1 MCAMDSRAFYD
12 DYVGRQVAVGVNQR
26 HHAIM
31 AWLRRF
37 GLRPGHRVLEVGAG
51 VGTLTQLLVAEVTEG
66 RVTAVDLSPKS
77 IDAARERLG
86 GEARLTLE
94 AGDVLEMPLE
104 GPFDVIVLPDVLE
117 HIPLEHHGRLFQR
130 LAGWLEPDGFVLAH
144 YPNPWFLAWC
154 HEHRPDL
161 LQLVDQPI
169 HAHAVSAAA
178 SAAGLYLAHL
188 ETYSIWV
195 LEGDYVA
202 AVFRPSASATRFTL
216 PEAEQPSLLRRILG
230 RLKRLGA

>member
-1 MCAMDSRAFYD
+1 MDSRAFYD

-26 HHAIM
+26 HHAIV

-37 GLRPGHRVLEVGAG
+37 GLLPHHAVLEIGAG
-51 VGTLTQLLVAEVTEG
+51 VGTLTELLVAEVPQG

-86 GEARLTLE
+86 GISHLTLE
-94 AGDVLEMPLE
+94 AGDILEMSIA

-117 HIPLEHHGRLFQR
+117 HIPLEHHGALFR
-130 LAGWLEPDGFVLAH
+130 RMAGWLGPDGFILAH

-161 LQLVDQPI
+161 LQLVDQPL
-169 HAHAVSAAA
+169 HAEVVTANAA
-178 SAAGLYLAHL
+178 AAGLYVAHL

-195 LEGDYVA
+195 PEGDYVA
-202 AVFRPSASATRFTL
+202 ALFRPADAANRFTL
-216 PEAEQPSLLRRILG
+216 AEPERPSLLRRILG